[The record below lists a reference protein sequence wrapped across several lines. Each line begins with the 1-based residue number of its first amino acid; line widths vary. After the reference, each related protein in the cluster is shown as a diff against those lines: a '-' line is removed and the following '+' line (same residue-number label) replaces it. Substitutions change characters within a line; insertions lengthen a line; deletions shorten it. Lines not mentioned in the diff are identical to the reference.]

1 MSESRIGRRQLV
13 RTAAAVAAGGALV
26 GGTGVAAASA
36 DEDHSRGHGVLG
48 AWWVTHTDDPPADPN
63 TGITVVTFAAGG
75 AFGADDIRP
84 AGGAGAGAWTATG
97 THFRAN
103 YWTTT
108 PLGPPDTPGG
118 SVNIRV
124 RGRVHG
130 DSISGTYAVTVY
142 DPAGAELESGTGTF
156 TGSRLTA

>member
-36 DEDHSRGHGVLG
+36 SDGGNGHRILG
-48 AWWVTHTDDPPADPN
+48 AWWVTHTDDPPSDPN
-63 TGITVVTFAAGG
+63 PGITVVTFASGG
-75 AFGADDIRP
+75 ALAAADIRP
-84 AGGAGAGAWTATG
+84 AGGTGAGAWSAG
-97 THFRAN
+97 GSHFRAS
-103 YWTTT
+103 YWATV

-118 SVNIRV
+118 SINIRV
-124 RGRVHG
+124 KGRLHDNKV
-130 DSISGTYAVTVY
+130 SGTYATTVY
-142 DPAGAELESGTGTF
+142 DPADAVLETGTGTF